1 MEKWND
7 CVNGWLFSDRKETR
21 KGKGGGESREEEA
34 WVRGKWMR
42 QEETRE
48 CDEVGGWKQRKRN

>member
-1 MEKWND
+1 MK
-7 CVNGWLFSDRKETR
+7 K
-21 KGKGGGESREEEA
+21 KSREEEA

-48 CDEVGGWKQRKRN
+48 CEEVGGWKQKRQREKGRERGTGTVEERE